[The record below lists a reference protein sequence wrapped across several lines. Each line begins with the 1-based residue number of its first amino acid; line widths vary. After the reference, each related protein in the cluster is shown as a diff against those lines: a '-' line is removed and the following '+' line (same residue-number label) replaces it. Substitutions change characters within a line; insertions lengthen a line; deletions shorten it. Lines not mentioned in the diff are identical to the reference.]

1 MSAVA
6 STYQGDLESGR
17 ATESPKWNYELVV
30 TGKKW
35 WWQERVCRALNNSKT
50 YEKRLVFLAR
60 CFLKVDSLKWKEK
73 MSDKS
78 SGCVWQVV
86 P

>member
-17 ATESPKWNYELVV
+17 ATEPPKWNYELVV

-50 YEKRLVFLAR
+50 YEKRLVFFGKMLFKSR
-60 CFLKVDSLKWKEK
+60 FIKVERKN
-73 MSDKS
+73 
-78 SGCVWQVV
+78 VR
-86 P
+86 

>member
-17 ATESPKWNYELVV
+17 ATEAPKWNYKLVV

-35 WWQERVCRALNNSKT
+35 WWQERVCRALNNS
-50 YEKRLVFLAR
+50 RNL
-60 CFLKVDSLKWKEK
+60 
-73 MSDKS
+73 
-78 SGCVWQVV
+78 
-86 P
+86 